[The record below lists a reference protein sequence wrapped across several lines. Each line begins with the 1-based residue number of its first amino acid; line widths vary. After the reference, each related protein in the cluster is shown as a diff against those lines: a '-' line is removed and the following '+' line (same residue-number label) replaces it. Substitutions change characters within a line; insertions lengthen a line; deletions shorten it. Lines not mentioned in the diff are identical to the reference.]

1 MIDHWL
7 IGGKFPCIVFVH
19 ETCYPSGMAEHMG
32 KHKLAV
38 PDGSLGAAIFFQ
50 WTATQWHL
58 TQVWSCCRL
67 KAAKA
72 RICLA
77 RTTAGWGDSRLP

>member
-1 MIDHWL
+1 MLLFISKSLITSNLIDHWL

-50 WTATQWHL
+50 
-58 TQVWSCCRL
+58 
-67 KAAKA
+67 
-72 RICLA
+72 
-77 RTTAGWGDSRLP
+77 